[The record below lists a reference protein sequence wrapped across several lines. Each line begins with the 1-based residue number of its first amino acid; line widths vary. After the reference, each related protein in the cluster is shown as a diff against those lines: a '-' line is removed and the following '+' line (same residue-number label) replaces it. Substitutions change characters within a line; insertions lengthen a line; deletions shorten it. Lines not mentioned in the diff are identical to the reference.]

1 MTIQKILT
9 EWTYRLPKGY
19 PVEVKDYDVLREILD
34 EMTDLPSAQKENVVR
49 QAQGLSANI
58 VTEEAAV
65 DDLAD
70 LFSSI
75 GGLPKTGQFEI
86 LAKYTADHYQSELG
100 NIYKLFPNGINIID
114 NYTDYVT
121 PGEYK
126 QGEDKEVAIVN
137 WAEENGV
144 PGRHIPGSI
153 GKGIDIYLDEN
164 PEKPIEVKSSTSK
177 INTMLQTSFF
187 KNDPEKFYIFAI
199 SQGSKSLKLLIVS
212 SQILYRLSLGEDI
225 FNQLNSVK
233 ESDKLIQQIE
243 SGLQSVDFASQIT
256 SAIVTGEA
264 PEGVT
269 KSFYIGKNIKIRFL
283 VFIEPTG
290 LFDKDY

>member
-19 PVEVKDYDVLREILD
+19 PVKVKDYDVLREILD
-34 EMTDLPSAQKENVVR
+34 EMTDLPAAQKENVVR

-58 VTEEAAV
+58 VTEESAV

-75 GGLPKTGQFEI
+75 GGLPKTGQFEL

-126 QGEDKEVAIVN
+126 QGIDKEVAIVN
-137 WAEENGV
+137 WAEENGI
-144 PGRHIPGSI
+144 PGRHIPGSAE
-153 GKGIDIYLDEN
+153 KGVDIYLDG
-164 PEKPIEVKSSTSK
+164 KPIEVKSSNSK

-187 KNDPEKFYIFAI
+187 KNDPDKFYIFAI

-225 FNQLNSVK
+225 FNQLSSAI

-243 SGLQSVDFASQIT
+243 SGLQTVDFASQIT

>member
-1 MTIQKILT
+1 MIDSILT
-9 EWTYRLPKGY
+9 EWRFRLESGY
-19 PVEVKDYDVLREILD
+19 PKTQKDYDILRDVIR
-34 EMTDLPSAQKENVVR
+34 EMTDLSEDDATSIIK
-49 QAQGLSANI
+49 QAQGL
-58 VTEEAAV
+58 TETIITEDSVV

-75 GGLPKTGQFEI
+75 GGLPKTGQFEV
-86 LAKYTADHYQSELG
+86 LAKYTAEHYQSYLG

-114 NYTDYVT
+114 NYTDYVNT
-121 PGEYK
+121 TEYK
-126 QGEDKEVAIVN
+126 RGEDKEVAIVN
-137 WAEENGV
+137 WAEENGI
-144 PGRHIPGSI
+144 PGRHIPGSA
-153 GKGIDIYLDEN
+153 GKGVDIYLDG
-164 PEKPIEVKSSTSK
+164 KPIEVKSSNSK

-187 KNDPEKFYIFAI
+187 KNDPDKFYIFAI

-225 FNQLNSVK
+225 FNQLSSAT

-243 SGLQSVDFASQIT
+243 SGLQTVDFASQIT